1 MKYNENNPP
10 LVCMQTQSTC
20 YNGTYPMQILGVLW
34 HSTGANN
41 PNLSRYVQPSDN
53 ASDREAMLKLL
64 GTNGYGNDWNH
75 ITTYAGLNAWI
86 GELADG
92 TVATVQSMPWNY
104 APWGCG
110 AGYKGS
116 CNGGWIQFEICE
128 DSLADESYFNEAYK
142 EACELTAYLCVKYG
156 LDPLGKVSYKGVSV
170 PVILCHQD
178 SYRLGLGGN
187 HGDIYHWFTRYGKDM
202 DDVRRDVAEIIN
214 NSKEEAMTSE
224 ERKEFDDLKEDVK
237 ELREKVDEITK
248 VYKYWKELPKW
259 ALRPM
264 YAAYKAKLFAG
275 ASPSNLNVTM
285 DMIRTVVMDARLA
298 RLDGKITFKDDVEG
312 ETKEDILKEL
322 GIE

>member
-20 YNGTYPMQILGVLW
+20 YNNTNEMKVLGVLW

-53 ASDREAMLKLL
+53 SSDREEMLSLL
-64 GTNGYGNDWNH
+64 GRNVNSNDWNH

-86 GELADG
+86 GKLADG
-92 TVATVQSMPWNY
+92 TVATVQSMPWDY

-110 AGYKGS
+110 SGYKGS

-128 DSLADESYFNEAYK
+128 DSLDDREYFDAVYK

-202 DDVRRDVAEIIN
+202 DDVRRDVAAIIN
-214 NSKEEAMTSE
+214 NSKEEEDMTREEVQAMIDASK
-224 ERKEFDDLKEDVK
+224 ERVYHYWDELPEWAYKPIRALYDKGYFFGNNPGDLDLPYSTMKTLVVLARPLKE
-237 ELREKVDEITK
+237 EGIIT
-248 VYKYWKELPKW
+248 Y
-259 ALRPM
+259 
-264 YAAYKAKLFAG
+264 
-275 ASPSNLNVTM
+275 
-285 DMIRTVVMDARLA
+285 
-298 RLDGKITFKDDVEG
+298 
-312 ETKEDILKEL
+312 
-322 GIE
+322 